1 MVMLRAL
8 LICLLCLA
16 LNGCD
21 SDTVPDRESL
31 SHASIS
37 DSAFRQAVRD
47 GNVALVTTYLDDGY
61 DVNRLGMGG
70 DNALHEGIL
79 HFDVAKLLIER
90 GIRVNQKHKFDGS
103 TPLIVATIAGNVDA
117 PTVKLLL
124 DEGADP
130 SITDGHGKTALDYA
144 LEYEKD
150 HPDAYAPKVELLK
163 SSTE

>member
-1 MVMLRAL
+1 
-8 LICLLCLA
+8 LA

-21 SDTVPDRESL
+21 SDNSQDRESPP
-31 SHASIS
+31 HVSIS
-37 DSAFRQAVRD
+37 DSAFRQAIRD

-70 DNALHEGIL
+70 ENALHEGIL

-90 GIRVNQKHKFDGS
+90 GIRVNQKHKFDGG

-117 PTVKLLL
+117 RTVKLLL

-130 SITDGHGKTALDYA
+130 SITDTHGQTALDYA
-144 LEYEKD
+144 LEYEKN
-150 HPDAYAPKVELLK
+150 HPEAYAPKIELLK
-163 SSTE
+163 AATD